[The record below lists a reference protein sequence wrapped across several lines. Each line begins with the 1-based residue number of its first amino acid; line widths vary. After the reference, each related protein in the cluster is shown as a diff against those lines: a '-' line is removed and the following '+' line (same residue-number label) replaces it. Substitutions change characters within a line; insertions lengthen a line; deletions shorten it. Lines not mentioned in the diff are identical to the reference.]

1 MEMKHQ
7 RLQTGLSLIE
17 LMVAMALS
25 SFLILGIVQI
35 YIDNKRSY
43 SFQQSQSENLE
54 GSRYTLLLLQQE
66 LSKTGY
72 RRRPDEQ
79 LEIAFPSFSGDLA
92 GCGVFSAGTTVKRI
106 SQSSICIRY
115 QPRDHLDRDCLG
127 NLPVTATSLETG
139 PYTSAQEIII
149 ERLWFEESDSNDSG
163 RLNCT
168 RVHTDIAGTVTAAV
182 NTGELVSGIVDL
194 RYELGVGTNSDPR
207 SISQYTIDDTSSPI
221 LAVRYIALMR
231 SGGNLRDSISAADAL
246 KNWQIITGLE
256 DDDEKLASLKSDD
269 KGQLYQVSQSSMT
282 LRNLMP

>member
-1 MEMKHQ
+1 MKMTQ
-7 RLQTGLSLIE
+7 RRSQSGLSLIE

-43 SFQQSQSENLE
+43 SFQQSQAENLE

-79 LEIAFPSFSGDLA
+79 FDSAFPLFADLA
-92 GCGVFSAGTTVKRI
+92 GCGQFPAGTTVKRI

-115 QPRDHLDRDCLG
+115 QPRDQFDRDCLG
-127 NLPVTATSLETG
+127 NLPVTATALETG

-149 ERLWFEESDSNDSG
+149 ERLWFEEGDANTPGS
-163 RLNCT
+163 LNCT
-168 RVHTDIAGTVTAAV
+168 RVHTDMAGTVTAAV
-182 NTGELVSGIVDL
+182 TTGELLNGVVDL
-194 RYELGVGTNSDPR
+194 RYELGVGTASDPR
-207 SISQYTIDDTSSPI
+207 SVSQYTIDDTTGPI
-221 LAVRYIALMR
+221 LAVRYIALLR

-246 KNWQIITGLE
+246 KNWQSITGLE
-256 DDDEKLASLKSDD
+256 DDDEKLTSLKNDD
-269 KGQLYQVSQSSMT
+269 KGQLYQVSQSSVT
-282 LRNLMP
+282 LRNLTP